1 MKLVYESLNE
11 FKSGVP
17 HFETKIDFLN
27 WWNNMF
33 EQNPDEDWEFIVS
46 SLVNDEV
53 SSDEELIEYLIDN
66 GADEEI
72 VWELLQHRQGFLS
85 YGLDVQI

>member
-11 FKSGVP
+11 FKAGVP

-46 SLVNDEV
+46 SLVNDKV
-53 SSDEELIEYLIDN
+53 S
-66 GADEEI
+66 
-72 VWELLQHRQGFLS
+72 
-85 YGLDVQI
+85 